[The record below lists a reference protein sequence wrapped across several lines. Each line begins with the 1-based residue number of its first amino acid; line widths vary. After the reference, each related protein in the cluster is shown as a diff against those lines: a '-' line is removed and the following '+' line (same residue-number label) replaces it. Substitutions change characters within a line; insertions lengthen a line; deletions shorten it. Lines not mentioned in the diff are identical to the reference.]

1 MSSKDPSLRVALL
14 LGAESWASCLTL
26 PLLVSFLMAY
36 PDETQQ
42 DPMESSWKM
51 FERSGHRQ
59 PAPNCQAHWYF
70 FFKKNNL
77 YLFIYLL
84 AVQHVGI
91 LVPWTGIEPVPSA
104 VAYDIITHWTTKE
117 VPRISISCSGQVLGR
132 PRVRWP
138 EDDIKQSSPLITFV
152 TVRKHPS
159 PMTPFLK

>member
-1 MSSKDPSLRVALL
+1 MRCGHRFPGPELIQDGDWRPLTRRMPN
-14 LGAESWASCLTL
+14 GESCPRERGDS
-26 PLLVSFLMAY
+26 
-36 PDETQQ
+36 
-42 DPMESSWKM
+42 KM

-138 EDDIKQSSPLITFV
+138 EDDIKQSSPLVTFV